1 MTILK
6 VHEFVK
12 ALSFIILS
20 ITCLI
25 CGVAMG
31 QSVANYSVVRNTGI
45 TYSSIASS
53 GSSFA
58 SWRYNGTYSEDDN
71 RSNLTDIG
79 FDFWYNGIRYTQFSV
94 STNGFLDFSSSKDD
108 GGPQGDDFGYINSA
122 FTQAAVGNATRPALA
137 VFYDDMTTTGGIDP
151 LGTCIKYQLSGSSPN
166 QVLTVEWDGMAV
178 YQNTTPDLNFQ
189 IKLYESTGIVE
200 YIYETMDNGSK
211 IFSYTIGINAETVS
225 ATPTAS
231 ELLTQQTAN
240 GTAFNNTI
248 QNNISTMPV
257 ANSQLTFT
265 PVVPTADPSGLSF
278 SSVTNTGMTLN
289 WTDNATNEVGHVLYY
304 SIDGI
309 NYYFQVQESA
319 GVSSSVITGLSPATN
334 YFWRVYA
341 VTEGA
346 LSNALTGNQ
355 MTLAPGTIISA
366 QNGRWAN
373 NATWVGGVQP
383 SAGDNVLIR
392 DNHMVTLRSN
402 GSCNDLNIG
411 EGASGQLRIGR
422 NNSSA
427 KFTLNMS
434 GNLNIDNGGK
444 INVRNTSN
452 ATHDLNIEGNIVNN
466 GTLAF
471 STSPTALCRVSF
483 NSTTSDQLISGTGNN
498 GFHTINLSKGQIE
511 KILEITSADF
521 SCSPD
526 GLLFLGGGTF
536 KFSSPGSI
544 TSTVYDLNTSIPAN
558 AKVWMNSSNSDL
570 TFASGIDLEGKL
582 LVDAGT
588 INIGNAADEN
598 LISYGGNID
607 INSGSVNIAGRYDR
621 VNSDATSNFNMTG
634 GAITLA
640 TIGSSSNT
648 RAPFTIDV
656 VGSTFNM
663 SGGSIVLQNEGGSGA
678 EDLGF
683 INTGSTFGAAIGG
696 YLQIG
701 NAATSPGQTMQINSS
716 FPIGGI
722 KLNSANA
729 TGQLL
734 INNLMVSG
742 NVELNSGTFESNN
755 LNIYIEGNWSN
766 NGAIF
771 VPGNSLTSF
780 NGSNIQSIS
789 GTALAESFNDITVN
803 TGSTVNIG
811 PGFTV
816 FVTNVLINEGIL
828 DNDGT
833 VDVFNGYVG
842 QTGTLSGNGTH
853 RLSGG
858 NWDNSTGNFIPESS
872 TVEMA
877 GSSAQTLQGAT
888 TYNNLTIENSSGV
901 SITADNHNITN
912 TLTLSA
918 GLFSTNNAVT
928 LLSDASGTGRIAE
941 ITGGSVSGNIVAQQ
955 YISGND
961 NWRLL
966 SAPVDG
972 STLADWSNEFWMSG
986 FTGSTYPSTS
996 FTSVYTYDETIFGDL
1011 DQGYSGASDVGNSLT
1026 PTTGYIAWVGALP
1039 VGSGVTTTL
1048 DVTGTVNVGQKI
1060 VNVSY
1065 TDDPAFDDSND
1076 GWMLIGNPYPSDID
1090 WSKVDIAGGVGNFA
1104 YVYNPGT
1111 STYIALDHNA
1121 PNIIAQHQ
1129 AFWVKC
1135 TDLGGGGTVT
1145 FEESDKA
1152 AGGIFY
1158 KHSNL
1163 NSLILNVDGMA
1174 HHNATEI
1181 RLDDNAT
1188 INYEYNLDAFSWPS
1202 TDAGAP
1208 NLMTLAN
1215 NGFELDI
1222 NTVKDTT
1229 VTVSIPVK
1237 LTVGLPGNYSISM
1250 EDSSAILDHSCLYLE
1265 DLHEGIITD
1274 LRLTPNYS
1282 FYISDTVTS
1291 ARFMLHIG
1299 GKVTFNKQNIT
1310 CFNGNDG
1317 QIELEGQGA
1326 GPWNYSIINTATS
1339 DTSVVENVFTQ
1350 IIYPE
1355 LSAGD
1360 YEVSIANTDESCAT
1374 SVNFISIEQ
1383 PSELLVLETIVDVAC
1398 WGDATG
1404 TIDLSIEGGT
1414 SPYNYL
1420 WSNGSTSL
1428 LQTGIS
1434 GGVYVLS
1441 VVDNQGCESEKLI
1454 TISES
1459 SAVIVNTQ
1467 IIDLTCYSA
1476 SDGELLVDVS
1486 GGVIPY
1492 TYQWY
1497 NGDSIANLTDLSA
1510 GIYQLS
1516 VMDANDCFKFAAMTI
1531 SEPQQV
1537 VAQFM
1542 MVEDTIGVGELISFI
1557 NSSQGANAYLWDFG
1571 DGNTD
1576 NQATAQYTYQVP
1588 GTYNVILLAEN
1599 NGLCADYYS
1608 KTIVV
1613 EDEISGVTE
1622 YSQQSSLSMHVA
1634 GDNLIVS
1641 INALLNQE
1649 VNILIYNSI
1658 GQIVLSQKVIG
1669 PYTKVPIVELPRGVY
1684 IVDVQNRTGTIFEP
1698 QKIVW

>member
-1 MTILK
+1 M
-6 VHEFVK
+6 K
-12 ALSFIILS
+12 ALNFIILF
-20 ITCLI
+20 IICLI
-25 CGVAMG
+25 CTDVAG
-31 QSVANYSVVRNTGI
+31 QSVANYAVIRNTGI
-45 TYSSIASS
+45 TYSSIASA
-53 GSSFA
+53 GNSFA
-58 SWRYNGTYSEDDN
+58 SWRYNGAYSEDDN

-122 FTQAAVGNATRPALA
+122 FTQTAVGNATRPALA

-151 LGTCIKYQLSGSSPN
+151 LGTCIKYQLNGSSPN
-166 QVLTVEWDGMAV
+166 QILTVEWDGMAV
-178 YQNTTPDLNFQ
+178 YQNTTPDVNFQ
-189 IKLYESTGIVE
+189 IKLHESTGIIE

-211 IFSYTIGINAETVS
+211 IFSYTIGINAETLS

-248 QNNISTMPV
+248 QNNITTMPV

-265 PVVPTADPSGLSF
+265 PVLPSADPSGLSF

-289 WTDNATNEVGHVLYY
+289 WTDNATNEVGYVLYY
-304 SIDGI
+304 SLDGI
-309 NYYFQVQESA
+309 NYYFQAQEAA
-319 GVSSSVITGLSPATN
+319 GVTSSVITGLSPATN

-346 LSNALTGNQ
+346 LSNALTGQ
-355 MTLAPGTIISA
+355 QLTLAPGTIISA

-373 NATWVGGVQP
+373 NSTWVGGVQP

-434 GNLNIDNGGK
+434 GDLIIENGGK

-452 ATHDLNIEGNIVNN
+452 AIHDLNITGNIVNN

-471 STSPTALCRVSF
+471 STSPTSLCRVSF
-483 NSTTSDQLISGTGNN
+483 NNITSDQLVSGIGNN

-511 KILEITSADF
+511 NVLEITSADF

-526 GLLFLGGGTF
+526 GLSFIGGGTF
-536 KFSSPGSI
+536 KFSSSGSI
-544 TSTVYDLNTSIPAN
+544 TATVYDINTIIPAN
-558 AKVWMNSSNSDL
+558 AKVWMNSTTSDL
-570 TFASGIDLEGKL
+570 NFASGIDLEGKV

-588 INIGNAADEN
+588 INVGNASDEN
-598 LISYGGNID
+598 LISYGGEIN
-607 INSGSVNIAGRYDR
+607 INSGEVNVAGRYDR

-634 GAITLA
+634 GSITLA
-640 TIGSSSNT
+640 TIASSSNT

-663 SGGSIVLQNEGGSGA
+663 SGGSIILQNEGGLGT
-678 EDLGF
+678 ENLGF
-683 INTGSTFGAAIGG
+683 INTGSTFGSAIGG

-701 NAATSPGQTMQINSS
+701 NAVTLPGQTMQINSS

-722 KLNSANA
+722 KVNSANA

-734 INNLMVSG
+734 TNDLSVWG

-755 LNIYIEGNWSN
+755 LNIYIGGNWSN

-771 VPGNSLTSF
+771 LPGNSLTTF

-789 GTALAESFNDITVN
+789 GTALAESFYDITVD
-803 TGSTVNIG
+803 TGSVVTIE
-811 PGFTV
+811 PGFSV
-816 FVTNVLINEGIL
+816 LVTSVLSNEGIL
-828 DNDGT
+828 DNDGI
-833 VDVFNGYVG
+833 VDLSNGYVG
-842 QTGTLSGNGTH
+842 QTGTLSGDGTH

-858 NWDNSTGNFIPESS
+858 NWDNNTGNFIPESS

-877 GSSAQTLQGAT
+877 GSSAQTLRGNT
-888 TYNNLTIENSSGV
+888 TYNNLTINNAAGV
-901 SITADNHNITN
+901 IIAADNHNIAN
-912 TLTLSA
+912 TLTLSD

-928 LLSDASGTGRIAE
+928 LLSSVDGTGRIAE
-941 ITGGSVSGNIVAQQ
+941 ITGGSVIGNIVAQQ

-966 SAPVDG
+966 SSPVEG
-972 STLADWSNEFWMSG
+972 TTLADWSNEFWTSG
-986 FTGSTYPSTS
+986 FVGATYPSTS
-996 FTSVYTYDETIFGDL
+996 FTSIYTYDETIFGDL
-1011 DQGYSGASDVGNSLT
+1011 DQGYSGASDVNNSIN
-1026 PTTGYIAWVGALP
+1026 PAEGYIAWVGALP

-1048 DVTGTVNVGQKI
+1048 DVTGSVNVGQQI
-1060 VNVSY
+1060 VDVSY
-1065 TDDPAFDDSND
+1065 TNDPAFDDSND

-1104 YVYNPGT
+1104 YVYNPAT
-1111 STYIALDHNA
+1111 STYLALDHSV

-1129 AFWVKC
+1129 AFWVKS
-1135 TDLGGGGTVT
+1135 TDLLGGGTVT
-1145 FEESDKA
+1145 FEESDKV
-1152 AGGIFY
+1152 AGGVFY
-1158 KHSNL
+1158 KQSNL

-1181 RLDDNAT
+1181 RLDENAT

-1229 VTVSIPVK
+1229 VTVAIPVK
-1237 LTVGLPGNYSISM
+1237 LTVGLSGNYSISM

-1265 DLHEGIITD
+1265 DLHEGITTD

-1282 FYISDTVTS
+1282 FYISDTVAS
-1291 ARFMLHIG
+1291 ARFILHVG
-1299 GKVTFNKQNIT
+1299 GKVSVNEENIT
-1310 CFNGNDG
+1310 CFDGNDG
-1317 QIELEGQGA
+1317 LIELVGQGT
-1326 GPWNYSIINTATS
+1326 GPWNYSIINTETS
-1339 DTSVVENVFTQ
+1339 DTSIVENVFTQ
-1350 IIYPE
+1350 IIYPN
-1355 LSAGD
+1355 LGVGD
-1360 YEVSIANTDESCAT
+1360 YEVSIANADGSCAT
-1374 SVNFISIEQ
+1374 SVDIISIEQ
-1383 PSELLVLETIVDVAC
+1383 PSELLMLDTSIDVAC
-1398 WGDATG
+1398 SGDASG
-1404 TIDLSIEGGT
+1404 TINLSIEGGT
-1414 SPYNYL
+1414 SPYSYS
-1420 WSNGSTSL
+1420 WSNGNSNL

-1434 GGVYVLS
+1434 GGVYILS
-1441 VVDNQGCESEKLI
+1441 VVDDQGCESEKLI
-1454 TISES
+1454 SISEP

-1467 IIDLTCYSA
+1467 IIDPTCYGA
-1476 SDGELLVDVS
+1476 LDGELVVDVS

-1492 TYQWY
+1492 SYQWQ
-1497 NGDSIANLTDLSA
+1497 NGDSIASLTDLSS

-1516 VMDANDCFKFAAMTI
+1516 VMDANDCFQFAAITI
-1531 SEPQQV
+1531 TEPQEV

-1542 MVEDTIGVGELISFI
+1542 IEEDTIGVGELISFI
-1557 NSSQGANAYLWDFG
+1557 NSSEGANVYLWDFG

-1576 NQATAQYTYQVP
+1576 NQAEAQYSYQIP

-1599 NGLCADYYS
+1599 NGLCSDQYS
-1608 KTIVV
+1608 QTIVV
-1613 EDEISGVTE
+1613 EDVISGFTE
-1622 YSQQSSLSMHVA
+1622 YSQQSTLSMHVS

-1641 INALLNQE
+1641 MSGILNQE
-1649 VNILIYNSI
+1649 VNIVIYNSI
-1658 GQIVLSQKVIG
+1658 GQIVLSQKLRG
-1669 PYTKVPIVELPRGVY
+1669 PYTRVPIVELPRGVY
-1684 IVDVQNRTGTIFEP
+1684 IVDVQNRTGTNFEP